1 MLSETLK
8 AADLHLNPFLQVSV
22 RLLLFLYGVCVQG
35 HAGVGVC
42 QEPAMGGEGTS
53 HVWPKV
59 QTWSEFCTAP
69 HSRSPRWATAPRLCQ
84 RHLRDP
90 LKMLF
95 LFPLKT
101 QNLNGSE

>member
-22 RLLLFLYGVCVQG
+22 WLLLFLYGVCVQG

-69 HSRSPRWATAPRLCQ
+69 HSPAQPRTAAPPAGPQ
-84 RHLRDP
+84 P
-90 LKMLF
+90 LGYASAISVTL
-95 LFPLKT
+95 
-101 QNLNGSE
+101 